1 MPNKP
6 RKSLAIG
13 YPGKNFFRLVAKNF
27 KMTIPVMR
35 GLLQAKPNPMML
47 VSRFSFIPRA
57 AALAVVLGLGAGGL
71 GGCAG
76 AIVGGGAV
84 VGTAAY
90 QERGMQTVA
99 RDLAAATKVR
109 TKLLDAGEQY
119 VIGVGVEVYEGR
131 VLLTGTLP
139 NEEMR
144 ATAVNL
150 TWKAEGVTDVIN
162 EIQIRDSS
170 LRDLARD
177 SWITAQL
184 KSKLTFDKKILAIN
198 YSIETVNGIV
208 YLIGIAQNQQE
219 LDRVIAHAR
228 NLSYVRQI
236 ISHVR
241 VKKAFL

>member
-1 MPNKP
+1 
-6 RKSLAIG
+6 
-13 YPGKNFFRLVAKNF
+13 
-27 KMTIPVMR
+27 
-35 GLLQAKPNPMML
+35 MMH
-47 VSRFSFIPRA
+47 VSRLSFIPKA
-57 AALAVVLGLGAGGL
+57 AALAVVLALGAGGL

-76 AIVGGGAV
+76 AVVGGGAA

-90 QERGMQTVA
+90 QERGLQIVA
-99 RDLAAATKVR
+99 RDLAVATKVR
-109 TKLLDAGEQY
+109 VAMLNAGEQY

-131 VLLTGTLP
+131 VLLTGTLA

-144 ATAVNL
+144 ATAVSL
-150 TWKAEGVTDVIN
+150 TWKSEGVTDVIN

-208 YLIGIAQNQQE
+208 YLIGIAQNQRE

-228 NLSYVRQI
+228 NIGYVRRI

-241 VKKAFL
+241 MKKAVS

>member
-1 MPNKP
+1 
-6 RKSLAIG
+6 
-13 YPGKNFFRLVAKNF
+13 
-27 KMTIPVMR
+27 
-35 GLLQAKPNPMML
+35 MMH
-47 VSRFSFIPRA
+47 VSRLSFIPKA
-57 AALAVVLGLGAGGL
+57 AALAVVLALGAGGL

-76 AIVGGGAV
+76 AVVGGGAA

-90 QERGMQTVA
+90 QERGLQIVA
-99 RDLAAATKVR
+99 RDLAVATKVR
-109 TKLLDAGEQY
+109 VALLNAGEQY
-119 VIGVGVEVYEGR
+119 AIGVGVEVYEGR
-131 VLLTGTLP
+131 VLLTGTLA

-144 ATAVNL
+144 ATAVSL
-150 TWKAEGVTDVIN
+150 TWKSEGVTDVIN

-198 YSIETVNGIV
+198 YSIETVNGII
-208 YLIGIAQNQQE
+208 YLIGIAQNQRE

-228 NLSYVRQI
+228 NIGYVRRI

-241 VKKAFL
+241 MKKAVS

>member
-1 MPNKP
+1 
-6 RKSLAIG
+6 
-13 YPGKNFFRLVAKNF
+13 
-27 KMTIPVMR
+27 
-35 GLLQAKPNPMML
+35 MMH
-47 VSRFSFIPRA
+47 VSRLSFIPKA
-57 AALAVVLGLGAGGL
+57 AALAVVLALGAGGL

-76 AIVGGGAV
+76 AVVGGGAA

-90 QERGMQTVA
+90 QERGLQIVA
-99 RDLAAATKVR
+99 RDLAVATKVR
-109 TKLLDAGEQY
+109 VALLNAGEQY
-119 VIGVGVEVYEGR
+119 AIGVGVEVYEGR
-131 VLLTGTLP
+131 VLLTGTLA

-144 ATAVNL
+144 ATAVSL
-150 TWKAEGVTDVIN
+150 AWKGEGVTDVIN
-162 EIQIRDSS
+162 EIQIGEAS

-208 YLIGIAQNQQE
+208 YLIGIAQNQRE

-228 NLSYVRQI
+228 NIGYVRRI

-241 VKKAFL
+241 MKKAVS